1 MRRKNAAF
9 LFILTLAC
17 VLLVPSCAVLTRTS
31 EQGIPVT
38 SFPAGAA
45 VIVNGIWQGRTPLAI
60 KFTRWEKGHVVRI
73 ESPGYNPVEIRLRR
87 EVSADTILGS
97 FLLGLVPGIA
107 PALAGLGLSHTRSD
121 PSAEKMILSIYFG
134 SAAVLGGLFA
144 LMDLGSGQ
152 EYTLTPKNLTVTL
165 TKADGT
171 PRVDTVLI
179 DADDLRNVKW
189 IRVLSGEER

>member
-107 PALAGLGLSHTRSD
+107 PALAYLGSPHTT
-121 PSAEKMILSIYFG
+121 PSEEKTIPSIYFG

>member
-1 MRRKNAAF
+1 
-9 LFILTLAC
+9 
-17 VLLVPSCAVLTRTS
+17 
-31 EQGIPVT
+31 
-38 SFPAGAA
+38 
-45 VIVNGIWQGRTPLAI
+45 
-60 KFTRWEKGHVVRI
+60 
-73 ESPGYNPVEIRLRR
+73 
-87 EVSADTILGS
+87 
-97 FLLGLVPGIA
+97 
-107 PALAGLGLSHTRSD
+107 
-121 PSAEKMILSIYFG
+121 MILSIYFG

-189 IRVLSGEER
+189 IRVRRDEAR